1 MRKKNFRKSGHSLC
15 GQRLVRNIYN
25 ADGTF
30 ASSSNA
36 TVVGWLDADES
47 EFFDDADQPA
57 AIFRIRYL
65 DGEVAGD
72 KEDLEEHE
80 VRSSILARPVGAL
93 ADPAGPASEPSGET
107 MSAAS
112 RHAQIPSA
120 ADYVN
125 LRRACHAGNLDEIR
139 RLLDFGCDVNELE
152 PEHGT
157 TPLFAACVFG
167 QVEAARLLL
176 NRGADVEG
184 GTGVNKPLLIACS
197 EGHYGVVCLL
207 IFVGRANINCGTVE
221 DPTPSALFIASAK
234 NHLAV
239 VKLLLNRGADMSW
252 RRYDG
257 MTALIFACRN
267 GRTEVARLLIDR
279 GADINEALP
288 DGRTCI
294 YLACECNHHDIV
306 KLLIARGPMSRRGA
320 VVDFVYNG
328 MTPLEMAVS
337 KGHYASAELLRPGIT
352 EAWEAFKLMVARND
366 AYLVSDE
373 QEIILAP
380 ILSRARAGLKADSE

>member
-1 MRKKNFRKSGHSLC
+1 MHKKNFRKSGHSLC

-72 KEDLEEHE
+72 EEDLEEHE

-93 ADPAGPASEPSGET
+93 ADPAGPASGPSGET
-107 MSAAS
+107 MSAAA

-120 ADYVN
+120 ADYAN
-125 LRRACHAGNLDEIR
+125 LQAACRAGNLAEIR
-139 RLLDFGCDVNELE
+139 RLLDFGCDINELD
-152 PEHGT
+152 PRGT
-157 TPLFAACVFG
+157 TPLFAACAHG

-207 IFVGRANINCGTVE
+207 IFVGRANIN
-221 DPTPSALFIASAK
+221 PTPSALFIASAK

-267 GRTEVARLLIDR
+267 GRTELARLLIDR
-279 GADINEALP
+279 GADMNEALP

-294 YLACECNHHDIV
+294 YHACASNHHDIV
-306 KLLIARGPMSRRGA
+306 QLLITRGA
-320 VVDFVYNG
+320 VVDFEALCGGYSV
-328 MTPLEMAVS
+328 TPLELALS
-337 KGHYASAELLRPGIT
+337 RGHFASAELLRPGIT
-352 EAWEAFKLMVARND
+352 EAHEAFMLMVARND

>member
-1 MRKKNFRKSGHSLC
+1 MHKNFRRSGGHSLC

-72 KEDLEEHE
+72 EEDLEEHE

-107 MSAAS
+107 MSATA

-120 ADYVN
+120 ADNVG
-125 LRRACHAGNLDEIR
+125 LRTACMAGNLDEIR

-152 PEHGT
+152 KEHGT
-157 TPLFAACVFG
+157 TPLFAACVTG

-221 DPTPSALFIASAK
+221 GPTSSALFIASAK
-234 NHLAV
+234 NHLTV

-267 GRTEVARLLIDR
+267 GRTELARLLIDR
-279 GADINEALP
+279 GADMNEALP

-294 YLACECNHHDIV
+294 HLACDSNHHDIV
-306 KLLIARGPMSRRGA
+306 QLLITRGA
-320 VVDFVYNG
+320 VVDFVCNG

-352 EAWEAFKLMVARND
+352 EAWEAFKLMVAKND
-366 AYLVSDE
+366 AYLVPSLVSAE
-373 QEIILAP
+373 QKIILAP
-380 ILSRARAGLKADSE
+380 ILSRARGRLKADSE